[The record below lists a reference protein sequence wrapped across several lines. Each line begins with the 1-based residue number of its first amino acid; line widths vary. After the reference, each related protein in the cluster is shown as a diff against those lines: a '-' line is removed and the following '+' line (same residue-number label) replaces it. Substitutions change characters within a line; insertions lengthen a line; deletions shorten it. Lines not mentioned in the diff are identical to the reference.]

1 MSFLSY
7 CTVAS
12 VFLLAAIHFVDAKKL
27 QVDKG
32 SNIAS
37 MIKSELLLTKK
48 PSGWDWN
55 FQNLQFAIKDLVVP
69 GEGSGTIDLDLRPA
83 SSFGERS
90 TYSLGDGS
98 SIHPIMLSKQVL
110 VSTDP
115 DEIFSAVSVDLGTQ
129 DTFGFFQSNGKKNPG
144 VPDGKVF
151 KISQK
156 KVEL

>member
-7 CTVAS
+7 YTAAS
-12 VFLLAAIHFVDAKKL
+12 VILLAAIHFVDAKKL

-37 MIKSELLLTKK
+37 MVESELLTKK

-55 FQNLQFAIKDLVVP
+55 FQNLRFAIKDLVVP

-83 SSFGERS
+83 SSFGENS

-98 SIHPIMLSKQVL
+98 SVHPIKDET
-110 VSTDP
+110 VS
-115 DEIFSAVSVDLGTQ
+115 S
-129 DTFGFFQSNGKKNPG
+129 
-144 VPDGKVF
+144 
-151 KISQK
+151 
-156 KVEL
+156 